1 MPMHPVLAQIA
12 EKGVVAILRGV
23 DPALLLPLGQ
33 ALADAGVGAVEVTL
47 NSEGALEGITALNK
61 LLGNKLPVGAGTVLT
76 ADAAREAIAA
86 GAQFLLTPH
95 LMEEVLSVAVE
106 LEVPAV
112 IGAMTPSEIYRAH
125 ALGAEMVKVF
135 PAGTLGPQYFRDLR
149 GPLPQIPTMAVG
161 GINVENAGDFIRAGA
176 KAVGAGGQLV
186 DMKAVRAGDWEAV
199 RRRAAAMVEA
209 VQQARAR

>member
-135 PAGTLGPQYFRDLR
+135 PAGTLWPQYFRDLR